1 MGRKAGRERGNSES
15 DSAALGPSWGL
26 PHPDHSAEGC
36 LPPCTQICH
45 LLYPR
50 SQTPRDQNPGLH
62 PQMQPFSNK
71 GELGLGGLWIVGFH
85 LRGRPA
91 HLFFPQGAQRFGDV
105 PRVTWWGRMEPG
117 SLSQALTIVQRAGG
131 CRPAGSGGARVHI
144 GSPTWPGPS
153 REQPNTPICPG
164 HPPCVGE
171 CTARAPGEPMLTSPP
186 RPVVY
191 PLVRNLTLPGNRAD
205 PTPGRTHHPQTP
217 KSLGELEVSAVVPAP
232 PGPPFSRVFTE
243 ASCQRPQSSQKGQ
256 LGFELI
262 AW

>member
-131 CRPAGSGGARVHI
+131 CRSAGSGGARVHT

-153 REQPNTPICPG
+153 REQPNTPICLG
-164 HPPCVGE
+164 
-171 CTARAPGEPMLTSPP
+171 APAL
-186 RPVVY
+186 
-191 PLVRNLTLPGNRAD
+191 
-205 PTPGRTHHPQTP
+205 
-217 KSLGELEVSAVVPAP
+217 
-232 PGPPFSRVFTE
+232 
-243 ASCQRPQSSQKGQ
+243 C
-256 LGFELI
+256 
-262 AW
+262 W